1 MNDQKILVVEDDNFL
16 GDLIVQHLRKDGLE
30 VELSQDAETAY
41 EAIKKEIPGLV
52 LLDILLP
59 GMSGLELLE
68 KLRDE
73 KIVPALP
80 VIMLSNLTQTE
91 TMEKAMKLGAR
102 DFFGKASFDL
112 DEISQ
117 KARRVLEETLKA
129 KPRNPTFPPTP

>member
-1 MNDQKILVVEDDNFL
+1 MNCKKILVVEDDNFL
-16 GDLIVQHLRKDGLE
+16 GDLLVQHLHKDGME
-30 VELSQDAETAY
+30 IELARDAETAY
-41 EAIKKEIPGLV
+41 DAIKKEIPALV

-73 KIVPALP
+73 EIVPTLP
-80 VIMLSNLTQTE
+80 VIMLSNFTQAE
-91 TMEKAMKLGAR
+91 TIKKALSLGAK

-117 KARRVLEETLKA
+117 KAQKVLEETCKQ
-129 KPRNPTFPPTP
+129 K